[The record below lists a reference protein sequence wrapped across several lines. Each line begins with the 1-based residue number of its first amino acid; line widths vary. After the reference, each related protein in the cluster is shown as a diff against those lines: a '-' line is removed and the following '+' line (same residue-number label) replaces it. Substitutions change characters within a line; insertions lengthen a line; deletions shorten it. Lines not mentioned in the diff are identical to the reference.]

1 MIPKSNKTN
10 RAFTLLE
17 LLITL
22 TLFSAIMGVVLN
34 SFFQFKQQGIRVEA
48 ILKLRQE
55 LRILEKIIRK
65 DLRSVIYLSQY
76 VIPTIDQIDE
86 RKSGVIGISES
97 NGETAQD
104 TIHMHVHRESS
115 FQRGL
120 PIAEDPKVHEVS
132 YFVEETE
139 DVEKKSKFILKRREE
154 FYIDNDMTEGDE
166 GESIT
171 HTLSEKILSFDIQYF
186 KQQTDEPEEEWDS
199 NDMAAGDDPLPAG
212 FKVSITLIDSTKEV
226 LKTSFQVNLHAEM
239 GTLAV
244 WNNL

>member
-34 SFFQFKQQGIRVEA
+34 SFFQFKQQGTRVEA

-65 DLRSVIYLSQY
+65 DLRSVVYLSQY
-76 VIPTIDQIDE
+76 VIPTIDQIDD

-97 NGETAQD
+97 SGESAQD
-104 TIHMHVHRESS
+104 IIHMHVHRESS

-120 PIAEDPKVHEVS
+120 TIAEDPKIHEVS
-132 YFVEETE
+132 YFVEEIE
-139 DVEKKSKFILKRREE
+139 EESKFILKRREE
-154 FYIDNDMTEGDE
+154 FYIDDDMTEGDE
-166 GESIT
+166 GESVT

-186 KQQTDEPEEEWDS
+186 KQQTDEPEEEWNS
-199 NDMAAGDDPLPAG
+199 NELAAGDDPLPAG
-212 FKVSITLIDSTKEV
+212 FNVSITLMDSTKEV

-244 WNNL
+244 WSNP